1 MTQTPNPANPPPDPD
16 TAGDLHQILTRL
28 NQAAYRLAQQA
39 AQRAAVPEQLEAEA
53 QALDQQL
60 MALSPR
66 LDAAPPADQ
75 AELVNTW
82 TEARLDL
89 DYILSGGSQPT
100 SIRLHRFLAGLGQ

>member
-1 MTQTPNPANPPPDPD
+1 MTPTPYPANSRPDPD
-16 TAGDLHQILTRL
+16 TEGDLRQILTRL

-39 AQRAAVPEQLEAEA
+39 AQRAAMPEQLEATA

-60 MALSPR
+60 MALTPR

-75 AELVNTW
+75 AELVDAW

-100 SIRLHRFLAGLGQ
+100 SIRLHRFLSGLGQ